1 MTENK
6 ELERRDIVI
15 DREMEVDDDTPHQ
28 INFYIETWF
37 DVDRKFALNINAE
50 DGTWLNMYGKYDPY
64 ADDLQIEC
72 EISREESGG
81 TYFDYTP
88 TGNETKLIKDMLAEK
103 LKYEHHQTPQ
113 EFCEQYAD
121 EEQTLGG

>member
-6 ELERRDIVI
+6 ELERSDLVI
-15 DREMEVDDDTPHQ
+15 DREMEVDDDNPHQ

-37 DVDRKFALNINAE
+37 DVDRKFDLSINAE
-50 DGTWLNMYGKYDPY
+50 DGTCLMLYGKYDPY

-72 EISREESGG
+72 EISRIESS

-88 TGNETKLIKDMLAEK
+88 TENETKLIKDMLAEK
-103 LKYEHHQTPQ
+103 LQYEHHQTPA

-121 EEQTLGG
+121 EEQKLGG

>member
-15 DREMEVDDDTPHQ
+15 DREMEVDDDNPHQ

-37 DVDRKFALNINAE
+37 DVDRKFDLNINSE
-50 DGTWLNMYGKYDPY
+50 DGTWLHMYGKYDPY

-103 LKYEHHQTPQ
+103 LKYAHHQTPQ

-121 EEQTLGG
+121 EEQPLGG

>member
-6 ELERRDIVI
+6 ELERSDLAI
-15 DREMEVDDDTPHQ
+15 DREMEVDDDNPHQ

-37 DVDRKFALNINAE
+37 DVDRKFDLNINAE
-50 DGTWLNMYGKYDPY
+50 DGIWLNMYGKYDPY
-64 ADDLQIEC
+64 ANELQIEC

-88 TGNETKLIKDMLAEK
+88 TENETKLIKDMLAQE
-103 LKYEHHQTPQ
+103 LKFEHHQTPE

>member
-6 ELERRDIVI
+6 ELERSDLVI
-15 DREMEVDDDTPHQ
+15 DREMEVDDDNPHQ

-37 DVDRKFALNINAE
+37 DVDRKFDLSINAE
-50 DGTWLNMYGKYDPY
+50 DGTWPNVYGTYDPY

-72 EISREESGG
+72 EISRIESS

-88 TGNETKLIKDMLAEK
+88 TENETKLIKDMLAEK
-103 LKYEHHQTPQ
+103 L
-113 EFCEQYAD
+113 
-121 EEQTLGG
+121 

>member
-15 DREMEVDDDTPHQ
+15 DREMEVDDDNPHQ

-37 DVDRKFALNINAE
+37 DVDRKFDLNINAE

-103 LKYEHHQTPQ
+103 
-113 EFCEQYAD
+113 
-121 EEQTLGG
+121 

>member
-1 MTENK
+1 M
-6 ELERRDIVI
+6 
-15 DREMEVDDDTPHQ
+15 
-28 INFYIETWF
+28 
-37 DVDRKFALNINAE
+37 DRKFDLNITAE